1 MNKIPK
7 YKTKNNINKVYI
19 NVSKKNTFN
28 KTKCDAN
35 QKLNL
40 DIKTKIL
47 FNEND
52 LNKTKKIINSFSVN
66 DGKLFTHISTSRINK
81 KGHNKK
87 KLCVNKSSV
96 LLTKK
101 GGNLVN
107 KKLSINSSFRYPK
120 NIEDKIKKEISNI
133 NIFTS
138 THMNFM

>member
-81 KGHNKK
+81 KGQNKK